1 MGDGA
6 GALRR
11 IPAVGVLLQDPHVE
25 ELCRVYPRAVVTA
38 ALGELT
44 AELRQHLR
52 QGGQVADPR
61 PWLLVRLPALLR
73 DITTPLRRVINATG
87 VVLHTNLGRAP
98 LPAEALAV
106 LSGLE
111 GYCNLEYDLEEGE
124 RGSRYLHAVRLL
136 RLLTG
141 AEDALVVNNNAA
153 AVLLCLTALARG
165 RSVLVS
171 RGELVEIG
179 GGFRIPE
186 VMAQSGAQLVEVGTT
201 NRTHLRDYER
211 ALAAGEVALL
221 LKVHRSNFR
230 VEGFTSEVGW
240 TELVNLGRPHGIP
253 VMFDLGSGNLLSS
266 PGTGALAAALAG
278 EPAVPKVVAEGVD
291 LVTFS
296 GDKLLGGP
304 QAGIIVGKAELIGQL
319 RSHPL
324 LRALRVGK
332 LTLAALAA
340 TLTLYLDPGVAR
352 ERVPALRSLLAEPEQ
367 LRRRAARL
375 RRLLARR
382 LAEAGLGE
390 EGPISRP
397 ISVRITVVPTST
409 PVGGGALPG
418 VELPS
423 YVVALSGRNGQA
435 GGWGQGL
442 AAILRQGPVPVIAR
456 VHEDQVWLDVRS
468 LTEDELKVV
477 AEMVT
482 AAVGKLVAGGGRP
495 DERGG

>member
-11 IPAVGVLLQDPHVE
+11 IPAVGVLLQDPQVE

-44 AELRQHLR
+44 AELRQYLR

-61 PWLLVRLPALLR
+61 PWLLERLPALLR

-106 LSGLE
+106 LAGLE

-153 AVLLCLTALARG
+153 AVLLCLTVLARG

-179 GGFRIPE
+179 GGFRIPD
-186 VMAQSGAQLVEVGTT
+186 VMAQGGAQLVEVGTT

-230 VEGFTSEVGW
+230 LQGFTGEVGW
-240 TELVNLGRPHGIP
+240 IELVNLGRAHGIP

-266 PGTGALAAALAG
+266 PGTGALAAALAE
-278 EPAVPKVVAEGVD
+278 EPAVPKVVADGVD

-304 QAGIIVGKAELIGQL
+304 QAGIIVGKTELVGQL

-340 TLTLYLDPGVAR
+340 TLMLYVDPARAR

-375 RRLLARR
+375 RRLLVHR
-382 LAEAGLGE
+382 LAGVGPGE
-390 EGPISRP
+390 GGGVSRAV
-397 ISVRITVVPTST
+397 SVRISVVPTST
-409 PVGGGALPG
+409 PVGG
-418 VELPS
+418 
-423 YVVALSGRNGQA
+423 
-435 GGWGQGL
+435 
-442 AAILRQGPVPVIAR
+442 
-456 VHEDQVWLDVRS
+456 
-468 LTEDELKVV
+468 
-477 AEMVT
+477 
-482 AAVGKLVAGGGRP
+482 
-495 DERGG
+495 